1 MKLEMDVQETK
12 DLIERTLRA
21 DYPTL
26 IADSDDVEIH
36 ISNYD
41 GLTVKIYPKTESKV
55 EQ

>member
-26 IADSDDVEIH
+26 IADSDELDIRF
-36 ISNYD
+36 NTYD
-41 GLTVKIYPKTESKV
+41 GLTVRITPKET
-55 EQ
+55 Q